1 MSWRVKVTGSG
12 VVSAAG
18 KQYQEIV
25 VPHGEYA
32 MTKRADGRYELT
44 VGARLYLLAAPE
56 GADAYLDQK
65 ILDGTLKIIEGE
77 WPVEKAPDTPYQ
89 TMP

>member
-12 VVSAAG
+12 VVGAAG

-44 VGARLYLLAAPE
+44 GGARIYLLAAPE
-56 GADAYLDQK
+56 NIGADAYLDQK
-65 ILDGTLKIIEGE
+65 IQDGTLKIIEGE
-77 WPVEKAPDTPYQ
+77 WP
-89 TMP
+89 

>member
-12 VVSAAG
+12 VVSAG
-18 KQYQEIV
+18 GTHYPEIA

-44 VGARLYLLAAPE
+44 GGARLYLLAAPE
-56 GADAYLDQK
+56 NIGADAYLDQK
-65 ILDGTLKIIEGE
+65 IQDGTLKIIEGE
-77 WPVEKAPDTPYQ
+77 WP
-89 TMP
+89 